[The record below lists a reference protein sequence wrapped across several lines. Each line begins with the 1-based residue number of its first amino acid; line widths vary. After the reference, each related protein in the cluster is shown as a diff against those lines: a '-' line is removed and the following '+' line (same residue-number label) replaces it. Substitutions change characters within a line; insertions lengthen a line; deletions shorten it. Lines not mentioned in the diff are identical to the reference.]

1 MWLSP
6 EDISPTATFNEFLSY
21 KASNQSDVCIKV
33 KYWLSAITTPRYH
46 YCIYCPSHYTG
57 APYDKDTGKLDQ
69 IITLKNLKLPVSDD
83 LLIKNGYAGWSNG
96 KGKAIFKKTQN
107 TDIDDAKMIG

>member
-1 MWLSP
+1 
-6 EDISPTATFNEFLSY
+6 
-21 KASNQSDVCIKV
+21 
-33 KYWLSAITTPRYH
+33 
-46 YCIYCPSHYTG
+46 
-57 APYDKDTGKLDQ
+57 
-69 IITLKNLKLPVSDD
+69 VSDD